1 MPSVKRAPA
10 TDPALGE
17 LDATLAASLLATAG
31 DLSVVLDASGVVRQV
46 LVSGDGPGASLTEA
60 STAWPGRPWLD
71 AATAETR
78 VKIETLLKEATL
90 HGVSKRRQ
98 VNHHIGDA
106 SDVPMSYVA
115 MRLGKTGDIVAVG
128 RDMRQVAALQQRL
141 VESQQAMERDYWRL
155 RHVETRYRLLFQLAS
170 DGILVL
176 DASTLKVLDA
186 NQAATHIFDEP
197 TDRMIGRTFPFG
209 VEPGAAR
216 AVEELIAAARSA
228 GRAGDITITM
238 TDGRDHH
245 VSASCFRQEAATLL
259 LLRVSPADAG
269 SSGRAPGSSAR
280 LLELLERS
288 PDAIVVTDLDGEI
301 LSANSA
307 FLDVAELASED
318 QVRGTNLSTFIGRP
332 GADFPVFISMLR
344 KHGAVRLMATS
355 ARGSLGLQS
364 EVEVSAVWDPEG
376 ERPSIA
382 FTIRDI
388 GRRLASGPQGA
399 RDLTRAV
406 EELTG
411 LVGRVSL
418 RDLVRDTIDLV
429 ERHFIEAALE
439 LTNDNRTSAAEVLG
453 VSRQS
458 LYVKL
463 RRHRLVSPDGER
475 EDDGGA

>member
-1 MPSVKRAPA
+1 MSVKRARA
-10 TDPALGE
+10 TDPALGA
-17 LDATLAASLLATAG
+17 LDPSLAASLLASAG
-31 DLSVVLDASGVVRQV
+31 DLAVVLDADGVVHQV
-46 LVSGDGPGASLTEA
+46 LVSGDSTPLSEA
-60 STAWPGRPWLD
+60 STLWPGRYWPD
-71 AATAETR
+71 TATSETR
-78 VKIETLLKEATL
+78 SKMETLTKEATL

-106 SDVPMSYVA
+106 SDVPISYVA
-115 MRLGKTGDIVAVG
+115 MRLGKGGHIVAVG

-155 RHVETRYRLLFQLAS
+155 RHVETRYRLLFQLAN

-176 DASTLKVLDA
+176 DASNMKVLDA
-186 NQAATHIFDEP
+186 NQAAAHIFDEP
-197 TDRMIGRTFPFG
+197 VDRLIGRTFPFG
-209 VEPGAAR
+209 VEPGAVR
-216 AVEELIAAARSA
+216 TVEELIATARSA

-238 TDGRDHH
+238 SDGRDHH
-245 VSASCFRQEAATLL
+245 VSASCFRQESATLL
-259 LLRVSPADAG
+259 LLRVSPAD
-269 SSGRAPGSSAR
+269 SGGGNRAPGSSTR
-280 LLELLERS
+280 LLDLLERS
-288 PDAIVVTDLDGEI
+288 PDAIVVTDLDGSI
-301 LSANSA
+301 LSANHA
-307 FLDVAELASED
+307 FLDMAEMASED
-318 QVRGTNLSTFIGRP
+318 QVRGTSLSAYIGRP

-344 KHGAVRLMATS
+344 KHAAVRLMATS

-364 EVEVSAVWDPEG
+364 EVEVSAVWSPEG
-376 ERPSIA
+376 DRPCIA

-475 EDDGGA
+475 DDEGGG